1 MQDESHFPLKPLDGM
16 GLKKI
21 EDRSR
26 GLDKK
31 NRNQAPPR
39 LMRSVSAESYEIRP
53 RRVILN

>member
-1 MQDESHFPLKPLDGM
+1 M

-21 EDRSR
+21 EERSR

-31 NRNQAPPR
+31 NRNAGPPR
-39 LMRSVSAESYEIRP
+39 LTRSVSAESYEIRP